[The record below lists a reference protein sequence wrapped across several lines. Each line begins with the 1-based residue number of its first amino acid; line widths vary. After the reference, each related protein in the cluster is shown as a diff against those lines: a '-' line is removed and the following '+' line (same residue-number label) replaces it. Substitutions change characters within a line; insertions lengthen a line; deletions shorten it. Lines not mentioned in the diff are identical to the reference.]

1 MIAKCP
7 QHPAPEV
14 ADAAP
19 HPVLA
24 PADIECPADIGD
36 LFANNRAGALTWDE
50 VLDGLEALRKYHKAR
65 GVHNK

>member
-1 MIAKCP
+1 MKAKCP

-19 HPVLA
+19 HPVPV
-24 PADIECPADIGD
+24 PADIECSADIDD

-50 VLDGLEALRKYHKAR
+50 VLDGFEALKKYHKAR
-65 GVHNK
+65 AVHNK